1 MKLLIKFLFLI
12 SAGTGSYLLLTSF
25 SPAGFSLESSLPW
38 KGDPKSMADTFPVP
52 SGNKKMLFYVQRT
65 HNTNTIVYELNYLND
80 STLNP
85 AAPIHPFW
93 IRYADQGADKGKT
106 QELSYIQ
113 RQYAYGVT
121 AQLIDKEKQT
131 FKVNFVSYKKRD
143 IFLMRSKT
151 DKSYAAYMTING
163 KLVRLERVFVMI
175 EGGTFWVPHITYV
188 DVTGRDMAGKTVSE
202 KIIP

>member
-1 MKLLIKFLFLI
+1 
-12 SAGTGSYLLLTSF
+12 
-25 SPAGFSLESSLPW
+25 
-38 KGDPKSMADTFPVP
+38 MADTFPVP

-80 STLNP
+80 SMLNP
-85 AAPIHPFW
+85 ASPIHPFW
-93 IRYADQGADKGKT
+93 IRYADQGANKGKT
-106 QELSYIQ
+106 EELSYIQ

-121 AQLIDKEKQT
+121 TQLIDKEKQT

-151 DKSYAAYMTING
+151 DKSYAAFMTING